1 MRSQKVSKVPMSF
14 QNKKNSIRLYKKELF
29 RLQLFQALKTK
40 KMKPRPART
49 CKVAYRPIGHFASSY
64 ARRRARAHGMAFARQ
79 NKYFQVHKRSGSTGL
94 PRRTPSQRI
103 RSLRIRSTK
112 DLPHHGCAHH
122 GQSTS
127 RSSAK
132 PCEARQPPKAAG
144 AEGAPEPR
152 EGRKRKLG
160 CDSTGRDSA
169 VAYKQLL
176 VGGKACS
183 ARTGFIL

>member
-1 MRSQKVSKVPMSF
+1 
-14 QNKKNSIRLYKKELF
+14 
-29 RLQLFQALKTK
+29 
-40 KMKPRPART
+40 MKPRPART

-79 NKYFQVHKRSGSTGL
+79 NKHFQVHKRSGSTGL

-183 ARTGFIL
+183 ARTGFQQYNNLRGFAGSWKIIENRGK